1 MGFRLKTSK
10 ATMEAFEYLE
20 TRIRLQPFALSKIAI
35 AISLKEEM
43 SVEELPD
50 HDQKG
55 LELNRQTI
63 MGNYDEIFKCL
74 IEKKLGRSLTDD
86 EYFPKYAK
94 RHLDRGAQMLRNK
107 YDYAGNQERLF
118 ESLLKDS
125 VGI

>member
-94 RHLDRGAQMLRNK
+94 GT
-107 YDYAGNQERLF
+107 
-118 ESLLKDS
+118 
-125 VGI
+125 